1 MRKASSYVVYQK
13 KKKLIMG
20 DAAIAETFERLISRE
35 IVHPISIRSPQ
46 GDRPIQTTLIS
57 QICLIW
63 ESGSSRQ
70 VARTV

>member
-1 MRKASSYVVYQK
+1 MVYLK

-20 DAAIAETFERLISRE
+20 DATIADAFERLISRE
-35 IVHPISIRSPQ
+35 TGHPISLRSPQ
-46 GDRPIQTTLIS
+46 GDSRIQTTLIS

-63 ESGSSRQ
+63 ERGSSRQ